1 MRSGKMTF
9 VLMGVA
15 LILTIAFVPAVA
27 QRSTGDAPVKQ
38 RRAQPKSTKTHLTV
52 AELEQ
57 KIARLQQ
64 ENAALKQK
72 LLLFAKKEGLHR
84 TAD

>member
-1 MRSGKMTF
+1 MRSGRTPF

-15 LILTIAFVPAVA
+15 IILTIAFVPAVA
-27 QRSTGDAPVKQ
+27 QRSTGDVPAKQ
-38 RRAQPKSTKTHLTV
+38 RRAQPKSTKTQSTI

-57 KIARLQQ
+57 KIARLQK

-72 LLLFAKKEGLHR
+72 LLLSAKKEGLRR